1 VLSAKL
7 FRQARFPRILEI
19 THFHLRLSLLFR
31 QLRSE
36 GTQPLQMAREL
47 RSRNETTK
55 SPRTPQSPQ
64 SPQSLKRKRKGKATA
79 ETKSVDINDEDY
91 NIRSP
96 ESTQLVI
103 QTEGTT
109 KSPKRQRKD
118 KAAAA
123 PKPTDEDYNIRSPER
138 TELLTQIKRIL
149 NDAPVTP
156 AFWACCQLADM
167 NRLQKLATYDRTA
180 IIFFLKSPIT
190 LLSQCEL
197 LGL

>member
-1 VLSAKL
+1 MGS
-7 FRQARFPRILEI
+7 
-19 THFHLRLSLLFR
+19 
-31 QLRSE
+31 
-36 GTQPLQMAREL
+36 EL
-47 RSRNETTK
+47 RPK
-55 SPRTPQSPQ
+55 KGTPKSPQ
-64 SPQSLKRKRKGKATA
+64 SPQASKRKRKGKATA

-103 QTEGTT
+103 QTEGTTKSSKRQRKDKAAAAPNTKSVDVNDEDYNIRSPESTQLVTQTEGTT